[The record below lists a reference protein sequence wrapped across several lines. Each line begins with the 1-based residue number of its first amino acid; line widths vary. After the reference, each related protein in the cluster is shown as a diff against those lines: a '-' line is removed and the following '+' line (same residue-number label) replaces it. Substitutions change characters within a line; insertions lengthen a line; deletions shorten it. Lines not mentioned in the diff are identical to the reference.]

1 MTIVQRLNNL
11 YLSLGDPNF
20 NYGDANSKI
29 RNIVIAEPVI
39 SDEFCENFLR
49 ITSSADIS
57 LCSQNE
63 NEESSDWAGGEI
75 QVSSCHWAYTNQLI
89 ACLVL
94 RILIDDQRIS
104 KGSLEPSGHR
114 DSSNWVHRRKD
125 LPWWNWFCQWSN
137 WTPQFKCR
145 RCKLYQPYNIIQV
158 V

>member
-1 MTIVQRLNNL
+1 MKDGGGGSKGFYSLTFNGQLVYILEMTTVQPKYNL

-75 QVSSCHWAYTNQLI
+75 QVSSWH
-89 ACLVL
+89 
-94 RILIDDQRIS
+94 
-104 KGSLEPSGHR
+104 
-114 DSSNWVHRRKD
+114 
-125 LPWWNWFCQWSN
+125 
-137 WTPQFKCR
+137 
-145 RCKLYQPYNIIQV
+145 
-158 V
+158 